1 MVLTCPLCCESYVF
15 IQSLC
20 VECKKVKHCMNL
32 YGRERVNQ
40 VLNACLIRSDKQIAN
55 KTEIFDKNKEDYEKK
70 DGKWV
75 KKPIV

>member
-1 MVLTCPLCCESYVF
+1 
-15 IQSLC
+15 
-20 VECKKVKHCMNL
+20 MNL

-75 KKPIV
+75 KKHIA

>member
-1 MVLTCPLCCESYVF
+1 
-15 IQSLC
+15 
-20 VECKKVKHCMNL
+20 MNL

>member
-1 MVLTCPLCCESYVF
+1 MIICPLCCESYVF
-15 IQSLC
+15 VQSLC

-75 KKPIV
+75 KKHIA